1 MKKNSLIFKLLG
13 AFLLV
18 IAIGALIMS
27 VLTSQATRNA
37 FALYSTRSGKLW
49 AERLAPSLGEYYA
62 RSNTWAGVDE
72 LLQSSWGNLLMPMG
86 GGGMGM
92 GRGNGAGQ
100 QAGSGM
106 MMNGDQR
113 LILAD
118 SQGAVI
124 SDSLNELQGTPLTQS
139 ELDNGAAIQ
148 VNGKLVGTVLITPDS
163 LASSSP
169 AAQFLSSVNQAIMS
183 SAVIA
188 ALIALVIGSLLFFQI
203 TSPLQKLKRAAS
215 AIAGGNLDQ
224 RVEIKS
230 KDELGELGIAFN
242 QMAESLSKAEQQRQ
256 HMMADVAHELRT
268 PLAAIQGT
276 LEGIQDGILPMDQEQ
291 MDALVAETSLLNR
304 LVGDSRLLSLAEAG
318 ALKLEFQEVEVN
330 ALVRQVVDRAAP
342 LAAQKGITIQYDLP
356 EQSLLARLDSDRMT
370 MVLNN
375 LIANAL
381 RYTPS
386 GGTVRIRLELPNTN
400 NEMEIS
406 VEESGAGI
414 EPDSLPYVFDR
425 FYRVE
430 RSRTRA
436 SGGSGLGLAIVKQL
450 VEAHG
455 GKVKAESPIFT
466 DEKQRGYGTRIRLTL
481 PVRP

>member
-37 FALYSTRSGKLW
+37 FTLYSTRSGKVW
-49 AERLAPSLGEYYA
+49 AERLAPSLAEYFA

-86 GGGMGM
+86 VGGMGM

-100 QAGSGM
+100 QPGSGIM
-106 MMNGDQR
+106 MTGDQR
-113 LILAD
+113 LVLAD
-118 SQGAVI
+118 SQGVVI
-124 SDSLNELQGTPLTQS
+124 SDSLNELEGTPLTQS
-139 ELDNGAAIQ
+139 ELENGAAIQ
-148 VNGKLVGTVLITPDS
+148 INGNRVGTILITPDS

-183 SAVIA
+183 SAAIA
-188 ALIALVIGSLLFFQI
+188 AIIALVIGALLFFQI

-215 AIAGGNLDQ
+215 AVAGGNLDQ

-230 KDELGELGIAFN
+230 KDELGELGLAFN
-242 QMAESLSKAEQQRQ
+242 QMAESLSRAEQQRQ

-304 LVGDSRLLSLAEAG
+304 LVGDLRLLSLAEAG
-318 ALKLEFQEVEVN
+318 ALKLEFQKVDVN
-330 ALVRQVVDRAAP
+330 ALVRQVVDRAVP
-342 LAAQKGITIQYDLP
+342 MAAQKGITIQYDLP
-356 EQSLLARLDSDRMT
+356 EQPLLARMDSDRMT
-370 MVLNN
+370 MVMNN

-386 GGTVRIRLELPNTN
+386 GGTVMIRLTVLTANH
-400 NEMEIS
+400 EMEIS
-406 VEESGAGI
+406 VEDSGMGI

-430 RSRTRA
+430 RSRNRA

-455 GKVKAESPIFT
+455 GNVKAESPIFT
-466 DEKQRGYGTRIRLTL
+466 DEHQQGYGTRIRLTL
-481 PVRP
+481 PV

>member
-1 MKKNSLIFKLLG
+1 
-13 AFLLV
+13 V
-18 IAIGALIMS
+18 IGA
-27 VLTSQATRNA
+27 V
-37 FALYSTRSGKLW
+37 
-49 AERLAPSLGEYYA
+49 
-62 RSNTWAGVDE
+62 
-72 LLQSSWGNLLMPMG
+72 
-86 GGGMGM
+86 
-92 GRGNGAGQ
+92 
-100 QAGSGM
+100 
-106 MMNGDQR
+106 
-113 LILAD
+113 
-118 SQGAVI
+118 
-124 SDSLNELQGTPLTQS
+124 
-139 ELDNGAAIQ
+139 
-148 VNGKLVGTVLITPDS
+148 
-163 LASSSP
+163 
-169 AAQFLSSVNQAIMS
+169 
-183 SAVIA
+183 
-188 ALIALVIGSLLFFQI
+188 LFFQI
-203 TSPLQKLKRAAS
+203 TSPLQKLKQAAAS
-215 AIAGGNLDQ
+215 IAGGNLDQ
-224 RVEIKS
+224 RVEIRS
-230 KDELGELGIAFN
+230 KDELGELGVAFN
-242 QMAESLSKAEQQRQ
+242 HMAESLTKAEQQRQ

-304 LVGDSRLLSLAEAG
+304 LVGDLRLLSLAEAG

-342 LAAQKGITIQYDLP
+342 LAAQKGIAIQYDLP
-356 EQSLLARLDSDRMT
+356 EQSLLARMDSDRMT

-386 GGTVRIRLELPNTN
+386 GGTVRIHLTVPNAN
-400 NEMEIS
+400 HEMEIS
-406 VEESGAGI
+406 VEDSGTGI

>member
-13 AFLLV
+13 AFLVV
-18 IAIGALIMS
+18 IAIGAVIMS
-27 VLTSQATRNA
+27 VLTSQATQSA
-37 FALYSTRSGKLW
+37 FALYSTRSGKIW
-49 AERLAPSLGEYYA
+49 AERLAPSLAEYYA
-62 RSNTWAGVDE
+62 RSNNWAGVDE
-72 LLQSSWGNLLMPMG
+72 LLQSSWGSLLIPMG

-100 QAGSGM
+100 QSNSGM
-106 MMNGDQR
+106 MTTGDQR

-118 SQGAVI
+118 SQGVVI
-124 SDSLNELQGTPLTQS
+124 SDSLNELQETRLTQS

-148 VNGKLVGTVLITPDS
+148 VNGNLVGTVLVTSDS

-169 AAQFLSSVNQAIMS
+169 AAQFLTSVNQAIMS
-183 SAVIA
+183 SAAIA
-188 ALIALVIGSLLFFQI
+188 AIIALVIGAVLFFQI
-203 TSPLQKLKRAAS
+203 TSPLQKLKQAAAS
-215 AIAGGNLDQ
+215 IAGGNLDQ
-224 RVEIKS
+224 RVEIRS
-230 KDELGELGIAFN
+230 KDELGELGVAFN
-242 QMAESLSKAEQQRQ
+242 HMAESLTKAEQQRQ

-304 LVGDSRLLSLAEAG
+304 LVGDLRLLSLAEAG

-342 LAAQKGITIQYDLP
+342 LAAQKGIAIQYDLP
-356 EQSLLARLDSDRMT
+356 EQSLLARMDSDRMT

-386 GGTVRIRLELPNTN
+386 GGTVRIHLTVPNAN
-400 NEMEIS
+400 HEMEIS
-406 VEESGAGI
+406 VEDSGTGI